1 MIDLGPHAT
10 FIIWSYAGVGLA
22 VAVLIAVVAY
32 SSARARARLKALEDR
47 GIRRR
52 SGGPSA

>member
-10 FIIWSYAGVGLA
+10 FIIWSYVGVALA
-22 VAVLIAVVAY
+22 VAALIAMVAY
-32 SSARARARLKALEDR
+32 SANRARARLKALEER

>member
-1 MIDLGPHAT
+1 MIDLGPHTT
-10 FIIWSYAGVGLA
+10 FIIWSYAGVALA

>member
-10 FIIWSYAGVGLA
+10 FIIWSYAGVALA